1 MGSRLTPILLV
12 LGCATTCALAQAPT
26 KKLIEYGW
34 DVPAPSFIAE
44 HIREM
49 EQRPFDGLILRVPN
63 IGQVFEAKNWQRE
76 DAAAELAALEQIQ
89 WGRFTDNFIIMYA
102 ASTMDWWSDADW
114 ECVLHNV
121 GLCAEAARLGHCKG
135 VCFDAEPYGNNPWH
149 YPSQARAS
157 ERSFAE
163 YEAIAR
169 KRGAQCMDRIQQ
181 EMEAPVVHT
190 FFLLSYF
197 ADIARETD
205 PAIREQRLSQ
215 EGYGLLPAFLNGML
229 GAAKPGTVLTDGNES
244 SYYYTEPLPYYRSF
258 CDIRQTGLG
267 LIAPENRAKYLS
279 QVQCAQALY
288 VDYLFDYWQNP
299 TPAKR
304 LTPEERA
311 RWFEH
316 NTYWSLTTA
325 DEYVWLY
332 SERMNWWTNENLP
345 AGLEDA
351 VVSARGKVAR
361 REPLGF
367 DMAEVLRQAEERA
380 KADARARLQTRTA
393 HVQHLG
399 PGEAPPTVNGALG
412 DECWT
417 TGQLEPFVAYLD
429 QPEPGATT
437 KAWLRYDAAGLYV
450 AVQCDEPKMDALQV
464 AGAARDGQV
473 WQGDSVD
480 LFVSAGPEPTPYYH
494 FIVNPDGVRWDAS
507 CGVRDD
513 LSWNPEYQV
522 ATARGES
529 SWTVEWAIPWASLGM
544 AAPAPGSS
552 LRGNTCR
559 CRTPASE
566 YTEWSQT
573 VSGFIEPDS
582 FGRWVF

>member
-1 MGSRLTPILLV
+1 MGSRLAPIVLV
-12 LGCATTCALAQAPT
+12 LGCATACALAQPPT

-34 DVPAPSFIAE
+34 DVPAPSFIAD

-49 EQRPFDGLILRVPN
+49 EQRPFDGLIFRVPN
-63 IGQVFEAKNWQRE
+63 IGQVFEARKWQRE
-76 DAAAELAALEQIQ
+76 DAAAELAALEKIE
-89 WGRFTDNFIIMYA
+89 WGRFTDNFVIMYA
-102 ASTMDWWSDADW
+102 ASTMDWFSDADW

-121 GLCAEAARLGHCKG
+121 GLCVEAARLGRCKG
-135 VCFDAEPYGNNPWH
+135 VCFDAEPYGANPWH
-149 YPSQARAS
+149 YPSQARAK
-157 ERSFAE
+157 EKSFAE

-169 KRGAQCMDRIQQ
+169 KRGAQFMDRIQQ

-197 ADIARETD
+197 ADIAREHD
-205 PAIREQRLSQ
+205 RAIRAQRLSQ

-229 GAAKPGTVLTDGNES
+229 DAAKPGTVLTDGNES
-244 SYYYTEPLPYYRSF
+244 SYYYTEPMPYYRSF
-258 CDIRQTGLG
+258 YDIRQTGLG

-279 QVQCAQALY
+279 QVQCSQALY
-288 VDYLFDYWQNP
+288 VDYLFGYWQNP
-299 TPAKR
+299 TPAKG

-316 NTYWSLTTA
+316 NTFWSLTTA

-351 VVSARGKVAR
+351 VVSARGKVAK

-367 DMAEVLRQAEERA
+367 DMGGVLRQAAERA
-380 KADARARLQTRTA
+380 EADARARLLRRSALVT
-393 HVQHLG
+393 HLG
-399 PGEAPPTVNGALG
+399 AGESPPTVNGALG

-417 TGQLEPFVAYLD
+417 VEALEPFVAYLD
-429 QPEPGATT
+429 QPEPGAATT
-437 KAWLRYDAAGLYV
+437 ARVRYDDAGLYV
-450 AVQCDEPKMDALQV
+450 GVQCDEPNMDALRV
-464 AGAARDGQV
+464 VGSSRDDQV

-480 LFVSAGPEPTPYYH
+480 LFVSAGPEPMPYYH

-507 CGVRDD
+507 CAARED

-522 ATARGES
+522 AAARWGS

-544 AAPAPGSS
+544 AAPAPGASF
-552 LRGNTCR
+552 RANVCR
-559 CRTPASE
+559 QRAPVPEHTA
-566 YTEWSQT
+566 WSQT
-573 VSGFIEPDS
+573 VKGFIEPES
-582 FGRWVF
+582 FGQWTL